1 MDYLNGFIYEYFV
14 RPVVDSSVQ
23 GYNAVNTAVYGTI
36 LIGLAFFVIF
46 PLLDRKGIKFNY
58 WFCASLIP
66 YILIGTALRAINS
79 AGLVPG
85 ITKTLNPLAPGFW
98 TFTPG
103 VWLLTFTITI
113 IGLAISRKLEEKK
126 IAPFS
131 RAFPGIGLVFS
142 GPLVLFLFVNF
153 SNWAGFIAVIV
164 TILAVSFGLYY
175 SLKRI
180 GATRKLATQFNML
193 VVSGQVIDGLATG
206 FAITFYGFTEQHPLS
221 SWLISMH
228 PVLYITLKVALVLVI
243 VNFVDKEIRKENLRG
258 FIKMFL
264 MILGFA
270 TGLAS
275 ILKIG
280 LV

>member
-1 MDYLNGFIYEYFV
+1 MDFSSLFYESFV
-14 RPVVDSSVQ
+14 RPVYDPGVQ
-23 GYNAVNTAVYGTI
+23 GYNFVNTIIYGSI
-36 LIGLAFFVIF
+36 LIGLAFFVVF

-58 WFCASLIP
+58 KFCASLIP

-79 AGLVPG
+79 AGLIPG
-85 ITKTLNPLAPGFW
+85 ITKTLNPLEAGFW

-113 IGLAISRKLEEKK
+113 LGLGAASQLEKRKLASFKK
-126 IAPFS
+126 V
-131 RAFPGIGLVFS
+131 FPGFGLVFS
-142 GPLVLFLFVNF
+142 LPLLLFLFINF
-153 SNWAGFIAVIV
+153 SNWTGFIAVIAAIAV
-164 TILAVSFGLYY
+164 TSFAIYFA
-175 SLKRI
+175 LKKLNITRRI
-180 GATRKLATQFNML
+180 ATRINML

-221 SWLISMH
+221 TAVISLS
-228 PVLYITLKVALVLVI
+228 PAFYLALKVILAIVI

-264 MILGFA
+264 VVLGFA

-275 ILKIG
+275 VLKIG